1 MNASSRIMPRGLA
14 FGSPRVTSAGGAGHA
29 NAATS
34 AVSVSDSLR
43 PSMAFCFLARQEP
56 SAAPP
61 PTAVKIMAHASSDPA
76 SVGLQIVRT
85 LQPLVEPPQRAK
97 EHRRHDR
104 EEEYRRARRIADV
117 VEHERGEP
125 LGHPRARASL
135 RPANGAAVRGQ
146 RRRARAAPR
155 ASGASAICAR
165 NRRSRRRGAGES
177 QPSERLRLLS
187 SCAPARWRRDLHYAT
202 AARIARAPRRQ
213 LDRPSV
219 ASPASS
225 G

>member
-76 SVGLQIVRT
+76 SVGLQIVRA
-85 LQPLVEPPQRAK
+85 LQPLVEPPERAQ
-97 EHRRHDR
+97 EQRRHDR
-104 EEEYRRARRIADV
+104 EEEYREAR
-117 VEHERGEP
+117 
-125 LGHPRARASL
+125 
-135 RPANGAAVRGQ
+135 
-146 RRRARAAPR
+146 
-155 ASGASAICAR
+155 
-165 NRRSRRRGAGES
+165 
-177 QPSERLRLLS
+177 
-187 SCAPARWRRDLHYAT
+187 
-202 AARIARAPRRQ
+202 
-213 LDRPSV
+213 
-219 ASPASS
+219 
-225 G
+225 